1 MCTLESGEFPGLLLR
16 RMQLTTMSKLWIVWI
31 YKIKVALRG
40 KSFVNAGM
48 RGTVPFPL
56 YKETEK

>member
-1 MCTLESGEFPGLLLR
+1 
-16 RMQLTTMSKLWIVWI
+16 MQLTTMSKLWIVWI